1 MNRCNDCF
9 QGWGPTIFPL
19 SKVRQVLCCGV
30 VQRFW
35 LETLDQTFSAS
46 AEKQVP
52 TYLPSLS
59 RSSIVPNLTL
69 FRMRARTHTP
79 VLCYIGFRGQVLC
92 GYCVGVGPYCCVGYF
107 PASLPSLGSWDM
119 AAAFDSRLSRA
130 EGTGGE
136 PLKRRPWQTVASA
149 QPGPLVSTFRFWL
162 ARKIWWETDGER
174 TKNPS
179 PTPWLRLRIQKK
191 KKSHHS

>member
-107 PASLPSLGSWDM
+107 PGRRELVSSLPPFTWELGHGSSIWFAPLAGRGDGRGAIKAAALANCCLGSAWS
-119 AAAFDSRLSRA
+119 SRLHVPVLIGAEDLVGDGRRA
-130 EGTGGE
+130 Y
-136 PLKRRPWQTVASA
+136 
-149 QPGPLVSTFRFWL
+149 
-162 ARKIWWETDGER
+162 
-174 TKNPS
+174 
-179 PTPWLRLRIQKK
+179 
-191 KKSHHS
+191 